1 MTYRLVY
8 KCALCGA
15 RVVIGGPVDAPKMY
29 GAGGAMET
37 TFHLTHDCPDGSI
50 GALTPAGFAPSVD
63 VQQSTPVKKSTRRP
77 RKVAD
82 K

>member
-1 MTYRLVY
+1 MTYQLVY

-15 RVVIGGPVDAPKMY
+15 RVVIGEPTERPDLIGRE
-29 GAGGAMET
+29 GALANS
-37 TFHLTHDCPDGSI
+37 FRLSHNCPDGSI
-50 GALTPAGFAPSVD
+50 GGLSPAGFVPYTEAPK
-63 VQQSTPVKKSTRRP
+63 STGAKKSPRRP